1 VPAPLAS
8 VALFLVSGPRGMWI
22 DGESLVH
29 VVPGLGVIGAP
40 AVRPNTGRARE
51 TLSRAQDDA
60 DWLVTEDE
68 RKTGHA
74 HQLGKCRAISILLL
88 SHFKIT
94 GCDKLPTRCSTL

>member
-1 VPAPLAS
+1 MQSGAGIVPAPLAS

-74 HQLGKCRAISILLL
+74 GCKGKAEARRR
-88 SHFKIT
+88 IT
-94 GCDKLPTRCSTL
+94 VNHLQ